1 PVKVVSGAMVP
12 YAPQNLTASP
22 GESAAQLHWTRSTAN
37 DIYFYRIYG
46 GSTPNPL
53 TPVDSTMYGDPDD
66 TTASFTGL
74 TNYTEMFYRVV
85 AIDSAGNIS
94 PYSNEVSVTPSDK
107 TAPAAPV
114 NLAVVD
120 SVASYFTIAW
130 NMNSET
136 DIAKYY
142 IYRDTLPNP
151 TTLIDSTVNVV
162 DTVRAFT
169 TLTIGQPYYFRVAA
183 VDTSGN
189 VGALSNEV
197 TAVPYMIHSI
207 YAYSYG
213 NGVLT
218 PGGTNYVD
226 HGDSLQ
232 FTIQAD
238 PLHHIDS
245 IAIDPNIIMIEERAI
260 TGIGTDDAKMKR
272 RTKTAAPL
280 EQMAD
285 PITLVGTGND
295 DTLRTYTFTN
305 VIAIHT
311 IKAYFSK
318 NTFTINTSIVGNGT
332 ILPADSSIVFY
343 GDTIQFSICAD
354 QFHHTD
360 SVLVDGVK
368 TDSLYTYTFSNVT
381 APHTITAY
389 FSPNVFDH
397 FIVESPVRGPIDPQI
412 AGAPFLILVTAVDAG
427 GNPVDSFT
435 GNVWFSSTD
444 TMMSVLGESYSNSFI
459 AGAHGP
465 QQVTLYS
472 AGMQTISVIDSV
484 SGRSGTS
491 DPFFVNAAG
500 LHHFSVY
507 DTSGSPVSDQVEGR
521 MFPVKIVAMDN
532 FNNVQSDYSGQVD
545 VNIDDGESGVF
556 FGATTNFTGGIF
568 SPYFAQIDAI
578 GTFSVTVNDNM
589 AERGGGSNTFTVVS
603 DTNFIYAV
611 STNGSISP
619 FDSIAVQYGDTALFS
634 FSPMPGYH
642 FDSLMVDGVRIPDS
656 TSHYT
661 FFNVTGPHMIEV
673 YNSVNLNIP
682 PMFTVVLSDTAIARF
697 DTLSFSYGVSDPDF
711 GIIRYSIESGPAG
724 AVIDSVTGLLT
735 FIPAADANG
744 TYPLMVKAVDDSLAA
759 IVDTVNIRV
768 NIYGDVSGNGTISA
782 YDGSLVLIQS
792 VGGMVFTPLQEKV
805 ADVSAAPGISAMDAS
820 YILQRAVGL
829 ISAFPGG
836 LGKQERAEAVLS
848 AFSFRIQKSE
858 KQDEYDL
865 FVSVNKASNTFGIV
879 MSLGFDSS
887 IVRPLAMS
895 KTASTDS
902 MSMAFHFP
910 SEKANLALAGVTP
923 MTSAGDIIKFT
934 FQLKDPNY
942 PKNAVLFT
950 MKKFILNE
958 TDHTNDIGGITLN
971 VRNLAQLPTVYKLE
985 QNYPNPFNPST
996 TINYQLPEAGSVR
1009 IVIYNMLGQM
1019 VRTLVNEEQSA
1030 GYYSQIWNG
1039 ADDSNRKVAS
1049 GVYIYRIEALGAQNR
1064 RFTEVKKMIM
1074 IK

>member
-1 PVKVVSGAMVP
+1 MV
-12 YAPQNLTASP
+12 YDSLTAV
-22 GESAAQLHWTRSTAN
+22 N
-37 DIYFYRIYG
+37 DTIKV
-46 GSTPNPL
+46 L
-53 TPVDSTMYGDPDD
+53 
-66 TTASFTGL
+66 AGL
-74 TNYTEMFYRVV
+74 INYTEYYVRITAV
-85 AIDSAGNIS
+85 DTNGNIS
-94 PYSNEVSVTPSDK
+94 DYSVELTATPSDQ
-107 TAPAAPV
+107 TAPAAPAS
-114 NLAVVD
+114 LTVVD

-130 NMNSET
+130 NMNLES

-169 TLTIGQPYYFRVAA
+169 TLTIGQPYFFRVAA

-189 VGALSNEV
+189 VGLLSNEV
-197 TAVPYMIHSI
+197 SAVPYMIHSI

-213 NGVLT
+213 NGIIT
-218 PGGTNYVD
+218 PDSINYVN

-238 PLHHIDS
+238 PFNHIDS
-245 IAIDPNIIMIEERAI
+245 IAIDPNIVNIEARAI
-260 TGIGTDDAKMKR
+260 TGIGTDGAKVKR
-272 RTKTAAPL
+272 RMKTAAPL

-295 DTLRTYTFTN
+295 DTLRTYTFNN
-305 VIAIHT
+305 VTESHT

-318 NTFTINTSIVGNGT
+318 NSFTVTAAVFGNGT
-332 ILPADSSIVFY
+332 IMPQDSSIVY
-343 GDTIQFSICAD
+343 QGDSIQFIISAD
-354 QFHHTD
+354 QYHHTD

-389 FSPNVFDH
+389 FSPNIFDH
-397 FIVESPVRGPIDPQI
+397 FIVEAPSRGPIDPQT
-412 AGAPFLILVTAVDAG
+412 AGAPFLILVTAVDAAE
-427 GNPVDSFT
+427 NPVDSFT
-435 GNVWFSSTD
+435 GNVWFSSSD
-444 TMMSVLGESYSNSFI
+444 TMMNVLGEYYSNPFI
-459 AGAHGP
+459 AGAFGP
-465 QQVTLYS
+465 QQVTLYT

-532 FNNVQSDYSGQVD
+532 FNNVRSDYSGQVD
-545 VNIDDGESGVF
+545 VNIDDGESGAY
-556 FGATTNFTGGIF
+556 FGTTTSFTGGIF

-578 GTFSVTVNDNM
+578 GTFSITVNDNM
-589 AERGGGSNTFTVVS
+589 AEKGGGSNTFTVVS

-619 FDSIAVQYGDTALFS
+619 FDSIAVQYGDPALFS

-656 TSHYT
+656 TTHYT

-711 GIIRYSIESGPAG
+711 GIIRYSIEAGPAG
-724 AVIDSVTGLLT
+724 AVIDSVTGVLT
-735 FIPAADANG
+735 YIPAVNANG
-744 TYPLMVKAVDDSLAA
+744 TYPLIVKAVDDSLAA
-759 IVDTVNIRV
+759 VVDTVNIRV
-768 NIYGDVSGNGTISA
+768 NIYGDVSGNGTITSF
-782 YDGSLVLIQS
+782 DGAMVLQDA
-792 VGGMVFTPLQEKV
+792 VGAITFTPLQERV
-805 ADVSAAPGISAMDAS
+805 GDVTGNAGIGALDAS
-820 YILQRAVGL
+820 LILQYSVGL
-829 ISAFPGG
+829 ISSFPGG
-836 LGKQERAEAVLS
+836 LGKQERVEAELS

-865 FVSVNKASNTFGIV
+865 FVSVNKKSNVFNIL

-887 IVRPLAMS
+887 IVRPLAMV

-902 MSMAFHFP
+902 MFIAYKFP
-910 SEKANLALAGVTP
+910 DGLANLALAGITP
-923 MTSAGDIIKFT
+923 MTSSGDIIKFT
-934 FQLKDPNY
+934 FRLKDPNY

-958 TDHTNDIGGITLN
+958 TDHTNDIGGITLS
-971 VRNLAQLPTVYKLE
+971 VRSLAQLPTVYKLE

-1009 IVIYNMLGQM
+1009 IVIYNMLGQI

-1049 GVYIYRIEALGAQNR
+1049 GVYIYRIEALGAQNK
-1064 RFTEVKKMIM
+1064 RFTEVKKMVM